1 MLEAGI
7 KTVIN
12 KENELM
18 VQYRK
23 QTSGNSEEFKTVS
36 VKVWV
41 PSSKHW
47 HDITDKCEEIQ
58 GIVDQMIANDL
69 VGLEIQ

>member
-1 MLEAGI
+1 MLEVGI
-7 KTVIN
+7 KTVLN
-12 KENELM
+12 KDEQLM

-23 QTSGNSEEFKTVS
+23 EISGNHEEFKTVS

-41 PSSKHW
+41 PMMASW
-47 HDITDKCEEIQ
+47 HDITNNCEEIQ
-58 GIVDQMIANDL
+58 GIIDQMIANDL